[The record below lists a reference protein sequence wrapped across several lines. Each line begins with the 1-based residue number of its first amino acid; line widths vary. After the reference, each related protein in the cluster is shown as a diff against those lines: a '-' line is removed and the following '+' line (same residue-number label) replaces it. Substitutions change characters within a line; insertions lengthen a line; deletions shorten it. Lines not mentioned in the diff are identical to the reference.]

1 MFATGVIPSV
11 IFLGLLLRAPETPR
25 FLFMA
30 GRSDEARAV
39 MNRLGDS
46 QHEVSS
52 ASAAASASS
61 TRSWREMFQ
70 PGVRRALSVG
80 FWLAILI
87 HFSGINTIIDY
98 APAIF
103 QSAGW
108 NLDAA
113 LLSTFVVGVTNFV
126 FTLVSFWTID
136 RYGRRPLYIAG
147 SLGMA
152 VTLAA
157 LVIAVMLGQFKGPV
171 VLVLILG
178 YLVCFC
184 SCIGPVFWTLV
195 PELMPTRIR
204 GTAMIVPV
212 LTQWVANAVVVLL
225 FPTALNQLGKAP
237 TFAVLAAFS
246 LAQAWFAW
254 KFVPET
260 KNRTLEEIE
269 EFWSEAP
276 ATARALH

>member
-1 MFATGVIPSV
+1 
-11 IFLGLLLRAPETPR
+11 
-25 FLFMA
+25 
-30 GRSDEARAV
+30 
-39 MNRLGDS
+39 
-46 QHEVSS
+46 
-52 ASAAASASS
+52 
-61 TRSWREMFQ
+61 
-70 PGVRRALSVG
+70 
-80 FWLAILI
+80 
-87 HFSGINTIIDY
+87 
-98 APAIF
+98 
-103 QSAGW
+103 
-108 NLDAA
+108 
-113 LLSTFVVGVTNFV
+113 VGVTNFV